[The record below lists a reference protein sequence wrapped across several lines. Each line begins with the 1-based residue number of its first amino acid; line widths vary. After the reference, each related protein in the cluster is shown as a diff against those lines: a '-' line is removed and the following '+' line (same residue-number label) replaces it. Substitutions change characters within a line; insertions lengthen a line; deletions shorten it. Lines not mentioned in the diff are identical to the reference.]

1 MCKEGWCVV
10 DWGKR
15 ELDEGRGNYLKN
27 FKKGQ
32 NATMMLTSKLQQESN
47 RLTRF

>member
-10 DWGKR
+10 

-27 FKKGQ
+27 FKKGW